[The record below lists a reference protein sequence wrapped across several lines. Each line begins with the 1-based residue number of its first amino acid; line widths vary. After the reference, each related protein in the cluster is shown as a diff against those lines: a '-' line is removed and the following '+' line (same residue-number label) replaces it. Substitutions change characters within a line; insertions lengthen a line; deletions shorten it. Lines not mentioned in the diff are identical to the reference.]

1 MSLVLVDVADR
12 VATITLNRPEL
23 RNALS
28 IEMCEQIVSALSAVE
43 EVDARVIVVRGQ
55 GSVFCS
61 GADFAA
67 VSGEDALSFVPAF
80 ESMLEAVASHRLP
93 VIAAIHGAALGGGL
107 QLASACD
114 FRVATYDARFGI
126 PSPRLGIVVNFENV
140 ERLVLLIGIA
150 AAKEVLMT
158 GRTLSGPDALAMG
171 LVNRCT
177 EREGLDSEVASFAA
191 DLAALAPLSVQGAK
205 RAINAVGGHLSRV
218 RKTSPEIAAAM
229 DDLVAQAYR
238 SSDLA
243 EGLRAMAEKRPPK
256 FEGN

>member
-67 VSGEDALSFVPAF
+67 VSGEDALSFVSAF
-80 ESMLEAVASHRLP
+80 ENMLEAVASHRLP
-93 VIAAIHGAALGGGL
+93 VIEAIHGAALGGGL

-114 FRVATYDARFGI
+114 FRIATPDARFGI
-126 PSPRLGIVVNFENV
+126 PSPRLGIVVNLENV

-150 AAKEVLMT
+150 ASKEVLMT
-158 GRTLSGPDALAMG
+158 GRTLSGGDAQSMG
-171 LVNRCT
+171 LVHRCV
-177 EREGLDSEVASFAA
+177 EPDRLDSEVMSFAA
-191 DLAALAPLSVQGAK
+191 DVAALAPLSVQGAK
-205 RAINAVGGHLSRV
+205 RAVNAVGDHLGRV
-218 RKTSPEIAAAM
+218 RKTSPEVAAEM
-229 DDLVAQAYR
+229 DELVAEAYR

-243 EGLRAMAEKRPPK
+243 EGLRAKTEKRPPK
-256 FEGN
+256 FEGE